1 MKFNLCIVGRDMDGV
16 KGEEGEKK
24 KKSHRKAKQKYTT
37 GYQNLHIKK
46 KKKERKEP

>member
-1 MKFNLCIVGRDMDGV
+1 MGSKER
-16 KGEEGEKK
+16 KEKK
-24 KKSHRKAKQKYTT
+24 KNSHRKTKQKYTT